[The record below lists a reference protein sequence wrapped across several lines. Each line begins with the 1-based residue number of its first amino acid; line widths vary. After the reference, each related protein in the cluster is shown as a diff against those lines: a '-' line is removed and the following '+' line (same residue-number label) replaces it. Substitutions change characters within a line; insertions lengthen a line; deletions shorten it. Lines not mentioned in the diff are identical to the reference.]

1 MPVACFAERDFGG
14 VCKLPLDRLCG
25 QPGGEE
31 LIYKPML
38 RAWLRVLLTI
48 ILLTANAAAQ
58 NPVKLDRQTNRTMD
72 QQLGDVN
79 QLLEAGRTGGEGVP
93 KHAGRLI

>member
-1 MPVACFAERDFGG
+1 
-14 VCKLPLDRLCG
+14 
-25 QPGGEE
+25 
-31 LIYKPML
+31 ML